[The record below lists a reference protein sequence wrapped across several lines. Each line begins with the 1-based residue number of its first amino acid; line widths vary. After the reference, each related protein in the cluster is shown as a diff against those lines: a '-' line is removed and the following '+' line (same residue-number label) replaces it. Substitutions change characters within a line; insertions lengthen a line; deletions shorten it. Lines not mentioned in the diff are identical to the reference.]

1 MKRAARLLPVI
12 AAALLAACA
21 QAAPASTPTPT
32 LLPSLT
38 PTPPAA
44 APTAPVSTATPAEP
58 TPIALQVTPLAGEG
72 AVPPVTL
79 DFPDGWGYAYDTLAL
94 IDVDN
99 TLRPVPLA
107 AYRGPVTGGTGTIV
121 LLWGFPN
128 FLAGGPL
135 TLPGTPTP
143 APDLWADGLRL
154 FRLALVDQGCNPGTD
169 LQRPYSVGGLAATG
183 TQFAIVDCP
192 ESPDTRGWFAGLQV
206 GGLNFVFYLY
216 AEPITAMDTA
226 WDELQA
232 ILDTAVFNVPAD

>member
-1 MKRAARLLPVI
+1 MKRAVCLLALV

-21 QAAPASTPTPT
+21 QAAPTATPT
-32 LLPSLT
+32 LTPLPSNT
-38 PTPPAA
+38 PTPPATATA
-44 APTAPVSTATPAEP
+44 APTPLPTDAAP
-58 TPIALQVTPLAGEG
+58 TPITLQVTPLAGEG
-72 AVPPVTL
+72 VVPPVTM

-94 IDVDN
+94 MDMDN

-107 AYRGPVTGGTGTIV
+107 LYRGPVTGGTGTIV

-143 APDLWADGLRL
+143 APNLWSDGLRL

-206 GGLNFVFYLY
+206 EGLNFVFYVY
-216 AEPITAMDTA
+216 AEPIEAMDAA

-232 ILDTAVFNVPAD
+232 ILDTAVFSVPEG